1 MRLLIAIAIFAVISL
16 VGSKV
21 TFLDRRLPLG
31 FRHILFT
38 GAEYIFIGILLGSMG
53 LNVLDEMT
61 LKDLQPFLI
70 FGLSW
75 IGFLYGVQFE
85 VRFLRK
91 LPRYFFSI
99 TAIQATGTFFFI
111 TGLMFLALNLLL
123 GYTGPPLYILSVTL
137 GATGACTAQSAIAL
151 ISRNYRIKNRG
162 LLELLRYISSVDGL
176 FAVLFFAIALSIAAG
191 YRNIPFSVTEAIWW
205 LLVAVIAGI
214 APAAILIL
222 LSQVRFSQQEYL
234 VFLVGTIM
242 FSGGLSRHLN
252 QSPLISG
259 LVFGIIVAN
268 LCRHRLRAIELV
280 SHAEKSIYIILLL
293 FLGASWRLSID
304 LGLLLGLCYLVFR
317 LMGKLSS
324 AWLAITVFK
333 PLFKSPRILGL
344 GLISEGGLAVAIT
357 LEFYLLNPSLANTLI
372 SIIIISILVNEL
384 LSPRLILAQFPE
396 AEKL

>member
-1 MRLLIAIAIFAVISL
+1 MRLLIAIAIFTVISL

-53 LNVLDEMT
+53 LNVLDAMT

-91 LPRYFFSI
+91 LPRYYFSI

-137 GATGACTAQSAIAL
+137 GATGTCTAQSAIAL
-151 ISRNYRIKNRG
+151 VSRNYRIKNRG

-191 YRNIPFSVTEAIWW
+191 YRDIPFSVTEAVWW
-205 LLVAVIAGI
+205 LSVAVIAGI
-214 APAAILIL
+214 APAVILIL
-222 LSQVRFSQQEYL
+222 LSRVRFSQQEYL

-242 FSGGLSRHLN
+242 FSGGLARQLN

-259 LVFGIIVAN
+259 LVCGIIVAN
-268 LCRHRLRAIELV
+268 LCRHRLRALELV
-280 SHAEKSIYIILLL
+280 GHAEKSIYIILLL

-304 LGLLLGLCYLVFR
+304 LGLLLGLCYLISR

-324 AWLAITVFK
+324 AWLA
-333 PLFKSPRILGL
+333 
-344 GLISEGGLAVAIT
+344 
-357 LEFYLLNPSLANTLI
+357 
-372 SIIIISILVNEL
+372 
-384 LSPRLILAQFPE
+384 
-396 AEKL
+396 